1 MTNTCVMIEAM
12 YDQLMID
19 LQEHVDFCESLVH
32 SRKCYKNGD
41 YVTASDIISDDVA
54 FELIL
59 GKSDA
64 KLFLPRLHLLAY
76 TLNPHPCFGDPLG
89 AARKGNSRNPILTSE
104 ELELLTSLERK

>member
-1 MTNTCVMIEAM
+1 MMNTCAMIEAM

-19 LQEHVDFCESLVH
+19 LHDNPNFCELLVQ
-32 SRKCYKNGD
+32 SRERYKNGD

-64 KLFLPRLHLLAY
+64 KLFLPRLHFLTY
-76 TLNPHPCFGDPLG
+76 TLNPNPCFGDPLG